1 MTQRSD
7 AVGPWSV
14 RIASPCQVLCFRVCG
29 SRHWHTHDDVSGDA
43 VGAGAASGALRLSGE
58 WNRAS
63 SLSCAAPEENV
74 AINAQ
79 GSRAAH
85 NMRFERLD
93 GLPDAAPAEAKAALR
108 DAAAQLG
115 DRGLCVAARWALEL
129 ACCVRDAV
137 PHTAGI
143 TSVRESAMFPTH
155 STPALGAHSPSWDA
169 PHVFTPAAKP
179 MLSPLPRA
187 RTDDDRFAL
196 ARACFAQG
204 EYERCAWLLEQ
215 AHPLSDRALFLQL
228 YARFLIFER
237 KLDEGDKLPPLEYT
251 VGGSPDAGGGDSL
264 VSLLVHLVD
273 PEDAFLLFLKGVIL
287 QRLHKRIEAMEC
299 LLRSVRSFPYNW
311 SAWLEFSRTLSPDGT
326 ERDQILDLLPQSFMS
341 VFFVEHSVR
350 QAAQGDVT
358 NLGRIDALLEHF
370 PGSAYL
376 VTCRAQCL
384 YLGQELEEAADTFEH
399 ALRLDPFRLDGLSEY
414 SNTLYVLDNAEAL
427 AQLVQQFA
435 HVGCDRPEVCCLVGN
450 YYNQRGDH
458 FRAVEAFRRALRL
471 DRGCVAAWILLGHEY
486 LELKNSHAAAEMYR
500 RALEINP
507 QDYRPWHGLGQV
519 YELNEAWSFA
529 IYYYQ
534 KCAAIRPYDARMWA
548 SLGVCYER
556 LGRTADAVA
565 CFKRHLTCPLS
576 HIESV
581 DALARIIDLYER
593 DGDTQSSA
601 EYHRLL
607 VQVVERNMPRD
618 ATLVARFA
626 FSYIIAARW
635 EMGELHGRLRGP
647 HVVDPAPRI
656 GDLDAANE
664 YLQKVVLAGTDVS
677 FLAEEL
683 LKKLARASHPD

>member
-1 MTQRSD
+1 MRM
-7 AVGPWSV
+7 W
-14 RIASPCQVLCFRVCG
+14 PCA
-29 SRHWHTHDDVSGDA
+29 H
-43 VGAGAASGALRLSGE
+43 ALT
-58 WNRAS
+58 
-63 SLSCAAPEENV
+63 C
-74 AINAQ
+74 
-79 GSRAAH
+79 H
-85 NMRFERLD
+85 NMSFEQLD
-93 GLPDAAPAEAKAALR
+93 GLHDAAPGVAKSALH

-115 DRGLCVAARWALEL
+115 DRGLGVATRWALEL
-129 ACCVRDAV
+129 ACCVRSASR
-137 PHTAGI
+137 PTAS
-143 TSVRESAMFPTH
+143 TPSAKGASAAFPTH
-155 STPALGAHSPSWDA
+155 STPALGGHSPSWDA
-169 PHVFTPAAKP
+169 FAPVLTPATTHT
-179 MLSPLPRA
+179 LSPMRERP
-187 RTDDDRFAL
+187 DDEHFSL

-215 AHPLSDRALFLQL
+215 SESLTPKGRFLQL

-237 KLDEGDKLPPLEYT
+237 QLGDGDGLPPLEYT
-251 VGGSPDAGGGDSL
+251 VGGSDASDDSL
-264 VSLLVHLVD
+264 VPLLVHLID
-273 PEDAFLLFLKGVIL
+273 PDDAFLLFLKGVIL
-287 QRLHKRIEAMEC
+287 QRLHKRVEAMDC
-299 LLRSVRSFPYNW
+299 LIQSVQRFPYNW
-311 SAWLEFSRTLSPDGT
+311 SAWLELSRTLSPDGA
-326 ERDQILDLLPQSFMS
+326 EREQILDLLPRSFMS
-341 VFFVEHSVR
+341 VFFMEHSVR
-350 QAAQGDVT
+350 QAAQGDAASMS
-358 NLGRIDALLEHF
+358 RIDALLDLF
-370 PGSAYL
+370 PNSAYL

-384 YLGQELEEAADTFEH
+384 YLGQELEEAADTFEQ

-414 SNTLYVLDNAEAL
+414 SNTLYVLDSAEAL
-427 AQLVQQFA
+427 SQLVQQFA
-435 HVGCDRPEVCCLVGN
+435 RVGRDRPEVCCLVGN

-556 LGRTADAVA
+556 LARTADAVA

-576 HIESV
+576 HLESV

-601 EYHRLL
+601 QYHRML
-607 VQVVERNMPRD
+607 VQVVEQNMPRD
-618 ATLVARFA
+618 ASLVARFA

-635 EMGELHGRLRGP
+635 EMGELHGRLHGP
-647 HVVDPAPRI
+647 REDPAPRQ
-656 GDLDAANE
+656 GDLAAAGA
-664 YLQKVVLAGTDVS
+664 YLQKVVLAGTDMS

-683 LKKLARASHPD
+683 LKKLGRAPHPD